1 MIADVSQRII
11 HQVNFLI
18 KNKDHLAIDS
28 DTHPS
33 DLSLLSGKILE
44 KYKNS
49 KNYYHGRPIS
59 GDELLREMKMAAVDM
74 SLIWQNPAAT
84 PYTDNQSENYNCL
97 LKANEYIFHLGQ
109 SYPEKFIPAGWTDPK
124 ALGLDKA
131 MKIVDIFMN
140 DFGFLIVKMNPAQN
154 AFPIDGVEVMTIVEK
169 IAENNGIAA
178 FHYGAD
184 TPYTPAEGLEKIAS
198 SFPEIR
204 IIGIHMGGGGAS
216 YNEAEELYNQTRE
229 LGLKCPNLF
238 FVQSAKRDTHIESDF
253 ISYTLEG
260 EPFCKNIA
268 CASDAPYG
276 RQTWNFGGYRMMFK
290 SLLNSAEHTDERV
303 RNNPDAFNEVIIQNY
318 MGRNIAE
325 LIIEGYKLKFPH
337 LFKH

>member
-1 MIADVSQRII
+1 MRADVTQRIVR
-11 HQVNFLI
+11 QVNFLI
-18 KNKDHLAIDS
+18 NNKDRLTIDA

-33 DLSLLSGKILE
+33 NLKLLSGRILD
-44 KYKNS
+44 KYKS
-49 KNYYHGRPIS
+49 SENYYHGRPIS
-59 GDELLREMKMAAVDM
+59 GDDLLREMKMAAVDM

-84 PYTDNQSENYNCL
+84 PYTDNQSENYNRL
-97 LKANEYIFHLGQ
+97 LKANEYIFDLGQ

-124 ALGLDKA
+124 ALGLA
-131 MKIVDIFMN
+131 NALKIVDVFMN

-154 AFPIDGVEVMTIVEK
+154 AFPIDSADVMAIVEK
-169 IAENNGIAA
+169 IAKNNGLVA

-184 TPYTPAEGLEKIAS
+184 TPYTPAKGLEKIAR
-198 SFPEIR
+198 SFPETR

-216 YNEAEELYNQTRE
+216 YNEGEELYNHTRE

-253 ISYTLEG
+253 ITYTLEG

-276 RQTWNFGGYRMMFK
+276 RQTWNFGGYRLMFK
-290 SLLNSAEHTDERV
+290 SLLNSEEHTDERV
-303 RNNPDAFNEVIIQNY
+303 RNNPEAFNEGMRQNY
-318 MGRNIAE
+318 MGRNLAE
-325 LIIEGYKLKFPH
+325 LIIDGYKLKFAH
-337 LFKH
+337 LFNN